1 MMQLLYERNSFEE
14 IVERIKDVISK
25 DYNRRIYDKDV
36 AKELNLKPITVTI
49 YKSTNRLP
57 LNNLAYFCKKR
68 QVSLDWLLFDKSFI
82 KKSL

>member
-1 MMQLLYERNSFEE
+1 MQLHYERNSFEE

-25 DYNRRIYDKDV
+25 DYNRRIFDKDV

-68 QVSLDWLLFDKSFI
+68 KVSLDWLLFDKSFI
-82 KKSL
+82 RKSL